1 MKNSQVWQR
10 EILVFLVCAS
20 IVMQSVWLLS
30 SVAYAQPRQVIT
42 FDIRRIVVEGNTL
55 LSDELVSKVLDEFTG
70 QDKNADDAEKAREKL
85 EGLYHRE
92 GYPTVL
98 VNIPEQTVDEGII
111 TLQVIES
118 RIGKVRVTGNQYFT
132 LKSIMRHLPSF
143 RKGEILHIPSVQAD
157 LNKTNSNPD
166 LKVTPVLMAGREPG
180 TTDVE
185 LKVKDQLPFH
195 GSIELSNRSSHDT
208 TDLRLNSIIGYHN
221 LWQKEHSISLQYQ
234 IFPEKTEEAEVI
246 AGSYVFPA
254 PWDDDHRVA
263 LYGIWSDSE
272 TAFGEGFQVVG
283 KGNIFGARY
292 VVPLPV
298 YKTYAH
304 NITIGIDY
312 KDFEEMLG
320 FQSEKVGTTKTPI
333 TYLPLSFSYSAS
345 LPDQTGFTQFS
356 AGANMALRGIVTDQR
371 EFEDKRYKALG
382 NYLYVTAG
390 IERIQRLP
398 AGMSLFLKLDG
409 QLANQPLIS
418 NEQYSAGGMESVR
431 GYKES
436 EELGDNAIH
445 GTIELRA
452 PDLAGIFDLQG
463 KFSFTSY
470 LFYDAAELSTK
481 DPLPEED
488 RSVVIDGAGA
498 GVRGYVTRYIEYGFD
513 CATALADT
521 DRTEKGDTLV
531 YFRVKCEF

>member
-1 MKNSQVWQR
+1 MVGNN
-10 EILVFLVCAS
+10 VFLLRIA
-20 IVMQSVWLLS
+20 ILLLTFMVFVS
-30 SVAYAQPRQVIT
+30 GVYAESQGE
-42 FDIRRIVVEGNTL
+42 IRFEIKEFVVEGNTL
-55 LSDELVSKVLDEFTG
+55 LSDEQISKVVDEFTG
-70 QDKNADDAEKAREKL
+70 PDKAALDVEKAREEL

-92 GYPTVL
+92 GYPAVL

-111 TLQVIES
+111 RLEVIES
-118 RIGKVRVTGNQYFT
+118 RIGEVRVTGNRYFT
-132 LKSIMRHLPSF
+132 LKSILRHLPCF
-143 RKGEILHIPSVQAD
+143 RPGEILHIPSVQAD
-157 LNKTNSNPD
+157 LNKVNSNPD
-166 LKVTPVLMAGREPG
+166 LNVSPVLMAGREPG

-185 LKVKDQLPFH
+185 LKVKDQLPLH

-208 TDLRLNSIIGYHN
+208 TDLRLNTIIGYHN

-234 IFPEKTEEAEVI
+234 TSPEKTEEVQVVA
-246 AGSYVFPA
+246 ASYVFPT
-254 PWDDDHRVA
+254 PWNDKNMLA
-263 LYGIWSDSE
+263 MYGIWSDSE

-312 KDFEEMLG
+312 KDFEETLG
-320 FQSEKVGTTKTPI
+320 FENEEEGTKTPI
-333 TYLPLSFSYSAS
+333 TYIPLSFSYTSS
-345 LPDQTGFTQFS
+345 LPDSTGFTQFS
-356 AGANMALRGIVTDQR
+356 AGANMALRGAKTDQR
-371 EFEDKRYKALG
+371 EFEVKRYKSRG

-390 IERIQRLP
+390 IERTQKLP
-398 AGMSLFLKLDG
+398 AGMGLFLKLDG
-409 QLANQPLIS
+409 QLADQPLIS

-463 KFSFTSY
+463 KFSFTPY
-470 LFYDAAELSTK
+470 LFYDAAELSIK
-481 DPLPEED
+481 NPLPGED
-488 RSVVIDGAGA
+488 RSAVIKGAGA

-513 CATALADT
+513 WAMAMEDT

>member
-1 MKNSQVWQR
+1 M
-10 EILVFLVCAS
+10 CAS

-30 SVAYAQPRQVIT
+30 SVAYAQPLQVIT

-234 IFPEKTEEAEVI
+234 ISPEKTEEAEVI

>member
-1 MKNSQVWQR
+1 MCVS
-10 EILVFLVCAS
+10 ILMPAVGSLT
-20 IVMQSVWLLS
+20 
-30 SVAYAQPRQVIT
+30 SVAYAEPRQVIT

-55 LSDELVSKVLDEFTG
+55 LSDEQISKVVDEFTG
-70 QDKNADDAEKAREKL
+70 PGKIADDVERAREKL

-118 RIGKVRVTGNQYFT
+118 SIGEVRVTGNRYFT
-132 LKSIMRHLPSF
+132 MENILKDLPSF
-143 RKGEILHIPSVQAD
+143 KPGKILHIPGVQAD
-157 LNKTNSNPD
+157 LNKVNSNRD
-166 LKVTPVLMAGREPG
+166 LKVSPILMAGREPG

-185 LKVKDQLPFH
+185 LKVKDRLPLH
-195 GSIELSNRSSHDT
+195 GSIELNNRSSHDT
-208 TDLRLNSIIGYHN
+208 TDLRLNGIIGYHN

-234 IFPEKTEEAEVI
+234 TSPEKTEEAQVV
-246 AGSYVFPA
+246 AGSYMFPT
-254 PWDDDHRVA
+254 PWNDKHLLA
-263 LYGIWSDSE
+263 MYGIWSDSE

-283 KGNIFGARY
+283 KGNIVGARY
-292 VVPLPV
+292 VIPLPA

-312 KDFEEMLG
+312 KNFEETLG
-320 FQSEKVGTTKTPI
+320 FETEEGGTKTPV

-356 AGANMALRGIVTDQR
+356 AGANMALRGMVTDQR
-371 EFEDKRYKALG
+371 EFEVKRYKARG
-382 NYLYVTAG
+382 NYLYATAG
-390 IERIQRLP
+390 IERTQKLP
-398 AGMSLFLKLDG
+398 AGLGLFLKLDG
-409 QLANQPLIS
+409 QLADQPLIS

-445 GTIELRA
+445 GTIELHA
-452 PDLAGIFDLQG
+452 PDLAGIFDLQE
-463 KFSFTSY
+463 KFSFTPY
-470 LFYDAAELSTK
+470 LFYDAAELNTK
-481 DPLPEED
+481 DPLPGEG
-488 RSVVIDGAGA
+488 RSAVIDGAGA

-513 CATALADT
+513 WATALADT

>member
-1 MKNSQVWQR
+1 ML
-10 EILVFLVCAS
+10 IFLVCVS
-20 IVMQSVWLLS
+20 IVMPAVGPLI
-30 SVAYAQPRQVIT
+30 SVAHAKTRQVIT

-55 LSDELVSKVLDEFTG
+55 LSDEQISKVMDEFTG
-70 QDKNADDAEKAREKL
+70 QGKIADDVERAREKL
-85 EGLYHRE
+85 EGLYRKE

-118 RIGKVRVTGNQYFT
+118 RIGNVRITGNRYFT

-157 LNKTNSNPD
+157 LNKTNSNTD

-185 LKVKDQLPFH
+185 LKVKDQLPLH

-208 TDLRLNSIIGYHN
+208 TDLRLNSMIGYHN

-234 IFPEKTEEAEVI
+234 ISPEKREEAEVI

-254 PWDDDHRVA
+254 LWDDDHRVA

-292 VVPLPV
+292 VVPLPA

-304 NITIGIDY
+304 NVTIGIDY
-312 KDFEEMLG
+312 KDFEETLG
-320 FQSEKVGTTKTPI
+320 FENEEEGMKTPI

-345 LPDQTGFTQFS
+345 LPDSTGFTQFS
-356 AGANMALRGIVTDQR
+356 AGANMALRGMVTDQR
-371 EFEDKRYKALG
+371 EFEDKRYKARG
-382 NYLYVTAG
+382 NYLCVTAG
-390 IERIQRLP
+390 IERTQKLP
-398 AGMSLFLKLDG
+398 AGMGLFLKLDG
-409 QLANQPLIS
+409 QRADQPLIS

-436 EELGDNAIH
+436 EELGDNALH
-445 GTIELRA
+445 GTIELYV
-452 PDLAGIFDLQG
+452 PDLAGVFDLQG
-463 KFSFTSY
+463 KFTCKPY
-470 LFYDAAELSTK
+470 LFYDAAELRIK
-481 DPLPEED
+481 DPQQGEN
-488 RSVVIDGAGA
+488 RSAVIAGAGA
-498 GVRGYVTRYIEYGFD
+498 GVRGYVMRYIEYGFD
-513 CATALADT
+513 WAMALKDT